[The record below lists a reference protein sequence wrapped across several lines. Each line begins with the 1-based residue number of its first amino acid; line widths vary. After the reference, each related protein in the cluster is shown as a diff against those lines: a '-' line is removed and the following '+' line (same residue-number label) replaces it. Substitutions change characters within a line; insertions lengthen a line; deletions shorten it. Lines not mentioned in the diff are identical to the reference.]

1 MDRRRFVKLGSI
13 GAALFAMNN
22 SVFAQKNNSQ
32 PSIYGR
38 NANIKPIMGSWFE
51 FKHHLDSEGIYWNNT
66 LAKFTDEQWKALVR
80 DPETSYCFLLRH
92 MVLILPAL
100 FNAGLPLLQ

>member
-22 SVFAQKNNSQ
+22 SVFAQRNNSQ

-38 NANIKPIMGSWFE
+38 NANIKPI
-51 FKHHLDSEGIYWNNT
+51 T
-66 LAKFTDEQWKALVR
+66 LE
-80 DPETSYCFLLRH
+80 P
-92 MVLILPAL
+92 MVLILEENIIFIL
-100 FNAGLPLLQ
+100 FPPTIN